1 VTEGRKKS
9 RMELQA
15 VDCFV
20 DLLVFPVKNDA
31 DQVLLLVGELGYRGE
46 VFFFS
51 FVASSGLV

>member
-1 VTEGRKKS
+1 
-9 RMELQA
+9 MELQA